1 MEIHIK
7 RYQVNKKQILE
18 DLSSDL
24 FQDSYIDSNL
34 KEISENI
41 FKIKNIKVD
50 DFSDIIFQNTYI
62 VFIDSNSNEIK
73 RLSFDDIISIVE
85 LDEDD
90 IEEAVNEIGI
100 LLPDNFELNIIFSAN
115 DGIFEKQFVRK
126 EDEKL
131 CSFLNN
137 KVRYKDINWIG
148 FTESYNKDFPPSEEI
163 PNKPRIMLYIELSSL
178 DKTITLDDND
188 FNPKEAI
195 EFFNVL
201 FEKYNILIPID
212 SLYLIQI
219 ENNFFNIY
227 LFMDNE
233 IIKKLKKLK
242 LLNSINLGFLFKTL
256 KGKSNE
262 NQ

>member
-1 MEIHIK
+1 MEIPIK
-7 RYQVNKKQILE
+7 KYRVKKKQILE
-18 DLSSDL
+18 DLSSDS

-41 FKIKNIKVD
+41 FKIKNHKVD
-50 DFSDIIFQNTYI
+50 DFSDIVFQNTYI
-62 VFIDSNSNEIK
+62 VFIGLDGNEIK
-73 RLSFDDIISIVE
+73 RLNFDDIMSIVE

-90 IEEAVNEIGI
+90 IEEAVNEISI
-100 LLPDNFELNIIFSAN
+100 NLPEQIELEIVFSA
-115 DGIFEKQFVRK
+115 DDSVFEKPSNPE
-126 EDEKL
+126 EDENL

-163 PNKPRIMLYIELSSL
+163 PNKPRVMLYIELNNL
-178 DKTITLDDND
+178 DRIIVLDDND
-188 FNPKEAI
+188 FNSKEAV
-195 EFFNVL
+195 EFFNVVL
-201 FEKYNILIPID
+201 KKYDILIPHD
-212 SLYLIQI
+212 SLYLIQRR
-219 ENNFFNIY
+219 NNFFNIH

-242 LLNSINLGFLFKTL
+242 LLNISNLGFLLKTV

-262 NQ
+262 N

>member
-1 MEIHIK
+1 MEIPIK

-41 FKIKNIKVD
+41 FKIKNIKAD

-62 VFIDSNSNEIK
+62 VFIDSNNNEIK
-73 RLSFDDIISIVE
+73 RLSFEDIMSIVE

-90 IEEAVNEIGI
+90 IEEAVNKIGI
-100 LLPDNFELNIIFSAN
+100 LLPDNFELNIIFSAD
-115 DGIFEKQFVRK
+115 DGIFEKQLVQK

-163 PNKPRIMLYIELSSL
+163 PNKPRIMLYIELNNL
-178 DKTITLDDND
+178 DRNIILDDGD
-188 FNPKEAI
+188 FNLEKI
-195 EFFNVL
+195 VEFFNIL
-201 FEKYNILIPID
+201 FEKYDILIPND

-219 ENNFFNIY
+219 KNNFFNIH
-227 LFMDNE
+227 LFIDNE

-242 LLNSINLGFLFKTL
+242 LLNIINLGFLLKRL
-256 KGKSNE
+256 KGS
-262 NQ
+262 